1 MPRERRRSDTSR
13 CPVVLASAPVMR
25 PYAFEEIDDDLG
37 LMPLSA
43 RRAADAAG
51 LRPSLAAW
59 RGLPRDDR
67 MRLCRLGEAAT
78 VDVAGVAAV
87 LSRLEPAVDRVAPAA
102 EPSAETP
109 PETLLAALGP
119 EQPLSAAVWS
129 ALSPLER
136 YALVKVARRGASP
149 RLSLAYRELVGVSAQ
164 ASHLDASGAARMVS
178 VSPKAETLRRAVAS
192 SQVTMNA
199 EAYARLRNADAPKGD
214 VLGTARIAGIMAA
227 KRTAELVPL
236 CHPLPLTR
244 VDVKLELT
252 PATSS
257 VSVQAAVE
265 TVGRT
270 GVEMEALTAAS
281 VAALTVYDMLKAFDR
296 TMTIGPTRLEEKSG
310 GRHDF
315 QRQSASEAR
324 FALSAAPLSAETAL
338 RLVARPEA
346 GGSVLFVGTVR
357 DHNAGLS
364 VTLLEYEA
372 YAAMAVKEMER
383 IAAEIEREIPQTRLA
398 ALHRTGR
405 LAVGDLAVLCAASAP
420 HRDEAFRAARL
431 LIDRVKERVP
441 VWKREHGASGPYW
454 VNWEDAR
461 VGPQGSRTG

>member
-1 MPRERRRSDTSR
+1 
-13 CPVVLASAPVMR
+13 MR
-25 PYAFEEIDDDLG
+25 PYVFEEISEDLG

-51 LRPSLAAW
+51 LHPSLAAW
-59 RGLPRDDR
+59 RGLPHESRL
-67 MRLCRLGEAAT
+67 RLCSLGEAAR
-78 VDVAGVAAV
+78 VDVASVAAV
-87 LSRLEPAVDRVAPAA
+87 LSQIEPPVEKVEPAA
-102 EPSAETP
+102 EPAPETP
-109 PETLLAALGP
+109 PQTLLDALGS
-119 EQPLSAAVWS
+119 ELPLGAAAWS

-136 YALVKVARRGASP
+136 YALVKVARKGASE
-149 RLSLAYRELVGVSAQ
+149 RLRLAYHEIVGVSAQ
-164 ASHLDASGAARMVS
+164 APHLDASGAARMVG

-192 SQVTMNA
+192 SQVLMNA
-199 EAYARLRNADAPKGD
+199 DAYARLRNADAPKGD
-214 VLGTARIAGIMAA
+214 VLGTARLAGIMAA

-236 CHPLPLTR
+236 CHPLPITR
-244 VDVKLELT
+244 VDVNLELV
-252 PATSS
+252 PATCS
-257 VSVQAAVE
+257 VNVRAAVE

-281 VAALTVYDMLKAFDR
+281 IAALTVYDMLKAFDR
-296 TMTIGPTRLEEKSG
+296 SMSIGPTRLEEKSG

-315 QRQSASEAR
+315 RREPEPEPR
-324 FALSAAPLSAETAL
+324 FALSSAPLSAETAL
-338 RLVARPEA
+338 RLVARPGA

-364 VTLLEYEA
+364 VSQLEYEA
-372 YAAMAVKEMER
+372 YPAMAVKEMER
-383 IAAEIEREIPQTRLA
+383 VAEEIEREIPDTRLA
-398 ALHRTGR
+398 ARHRTGK
-405 LAVGDLAVLCAASAP
+405 LEVGDLAVICAASAP

-461 VGPQGSRTG
+461 VGAQGSR